1 MSTEVGWLLIAIG
14 VGLAL
19 VSCAMLAASR
29 VSAAGSTG
37 TGSAF
42 SCALL
47 TAGVIVGVQWS
58 VIAPDG
64 PHVVSAV
71 VLGLPAFLAG
81 ATVARLLKAL
91 RTARSHQRTRTG
103 RRP

>member
-19 VSCAMLAASR
+19 VSWAMLAASR
-29 VSAAGSTG
+29 MSAAGPTG
-37 TGSAF
+37 TGNAASR
-42 SCALL
+42 ALL
-47 TAGVIVGVQWS
+47 TAGLIVGVQWS
-58 VIAPDG
+58 VIG
-64 PHVVSAV
+64 PTGPKVVSAL

-91 RTARSHQRTRTG
+91 RTASRHQRTRTG
-103 RRP
+103 RHP